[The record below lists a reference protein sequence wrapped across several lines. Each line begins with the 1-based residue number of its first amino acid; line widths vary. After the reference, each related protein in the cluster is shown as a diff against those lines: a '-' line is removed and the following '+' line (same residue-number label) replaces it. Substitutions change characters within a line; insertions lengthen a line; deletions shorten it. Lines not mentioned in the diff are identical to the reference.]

1 MSKKAIST
9 KEAPSAIGPYNQA
22 VEVNGFI
29 YTSGVLPMDKVTG
42 EICGGDVISQT
53 KLILENLKA
62 ILQAEGLTL
71 DDVVKTTVFMT
82 DLSSFADMNEVYAEF
97 FKGFHPAR
105 STIQVVALP
114 KGALL
119 EIEAIA
125 YKK

>member
-9 KEAPSAIGPYNQA
+9 KEAPAAIGPYNQA
-22 VEVNGFI
+22 VEVNGLV
-29 YTSGVLPMDKVTG
+29 YTSGVLPMDKITG
-42 EICGGDVISQT
+42 EICGGDVKSQT
-53 KLILENLKA
+53 KLILENLQAVLKA
-62 ILQAEGLTL
+62 ENLTL
-71 DDVVKTTVFMT
+71 DAVVKTTVFMT

-125 YKK
+125 STK